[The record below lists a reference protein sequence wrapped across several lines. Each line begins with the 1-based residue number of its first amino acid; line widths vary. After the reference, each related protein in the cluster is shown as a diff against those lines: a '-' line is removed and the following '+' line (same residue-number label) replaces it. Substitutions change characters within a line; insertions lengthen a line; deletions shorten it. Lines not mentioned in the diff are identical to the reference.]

1 MQQIT
6 KGSRGWG
13 VVLQGEI
20 MIQFDS
26 KFFEA
31 EARCG
36 FEIEPMMKRAWACEL
51 KILSEV
57 INICHKYEL
66 TYYADYGTLL
76 GAVRHKGYVPWDDDI
91 DIALKRSDYMM
102 LMKVLKSELPRHY
115 AINNCYESVTHRQP
129 MSSVAN
135 YATFPVPKSVVD
147 EFYGFPYVAGIDIYA
162 LDYVPREEEYA
173 NLQLSM
179 YTMVYDMAQRLDEIR
194 ANGEVE
200 KYLPQIEEIC
210 GVKLE
215 DDKTLRSRLWQLGDR
230 IQGMFTEQESDY
242 LTYFPR
248 IVQGNEGFKYKKEW
262 YDDVIPMQFENIEID
277 VPVGYDEILKTLYGD
292 YHQYQVG
299 LSAHNY
305 PFYKKQREY
314 LEGIKK

>member
-1 MQQIT
+1 
-6 KGSRGWG
+6 
-13 VVLQGEI
+13 
-20 MIQFDS
+20 MIQFDDR
-26 KFFEA
+26 FFEA
-31 EARCG
+31 EERCG
-36 FEIEPMMKRAWACEL
+36 FVIETMMKKAWACEIN
-51 KILSEV
+51 ILSKV
-57 INICHKYEL
+57 INICNKYGL

-115 AINNCYESVTHRQP
+115 AINNCYESITHRQP

-135 YATFPVPKSVVD
+135 YATFPVPKAVCD

-162 LDYVPREEEYA
+162 LDYIPRDKEYA
-173 NLQLSM
+173 ELQLSM
-179 YTMVYDMAQRLDEIR
+179 YTMIYDMAQRLDEIR
-194 ANGEVE
+194 ANDEIG
-200 KYLPQIEEIC
+200 KYLSKIEEIC
-210 GVKLE
+210 RVKLE
-215 DDKTLRSRLWQLGDR
+215 NDGLLRSRLWQLGDI

-248 IVQGNEGFKYKKEW
+248 VVQGDVGFRYKKEW
-262 YDDVIPMQFENIEID
+262 YDDVIIMQFENIEIN
-277 VPVGYDEILKTLYGD
+277 VPVGYDKILNTLYGH
-292 YHQYQVG
+292 YNEYQMG

-314 LEGIKK
+314 LQMPKK

>member
-1 MQQIT
+1 
-6 KGSRGWG
+6 
-13 VVLQGEI
+13 
-20 MIQFDS
+20 MIRFDDR
-26 KFFEA
+26 FFEA
-31 EARCG
+31 EERCG
-36 FEIEPMMKRAWACEL
+36 FVIEPMMKKAWACEIN
-51 KILSEV
+51 ILSEI
-57 INICHKYEL
+57 INICHKYGL

-102 LMKVLKSELPRHY
+102 LMKVLRSELPRHY
-115 AINNCYESVTHRQP
+115 AINNCYESPTHRQP

-135 YATFPVPKSVVD
+135 YATFPVPKAVCD

-162 LDYVPREEEYA
+162 LDYVPRDEEYA
-173 NLQLSM
+173 QLQLSM
-179 YTMVYDMAQRLDEIR
+179 YTMVYDMVQRLDEIR

-210 GVKLE
+210 RVKLKNDE
-215 DDKTLRSRLWQLGDR
+215 LLRSRLWQLGDR

-248 IVQGNEGFKYKKEW
+248 IVQGSVGFRYKKEW
-262 YDDVIPMQFENIEID
+262 YDDCFPMQFENIEIS

-292 YHQYQVG
+292 YNQYQIG

-314 LEGIKK
+314 LERQKK